1 MLTTPSLLTKLT
13 LWVQPLLAAT
23 SISQAVNGAAGIVA
37 LVSAFGCAIMLIIAG
52 IGAHQGRSAEGVKW
66 ALFGGFICGC
76 AFVISG
82 AMFLVGGITTNISP
96 QMPN

>member
-1 MLTTPSLLTKLT
+1 MQTIPSFLTKLIP
-13 LWVQPLLAAT
+13 WVQPLMAAT
-23 SISQAVNGAAGIVA
+23 SISQSVNGAAGIVA
-37 LVSAFGCAIMLIIAG
+37 LISAFGCAIMLIIAG

-76 AFVISG
+76 AFVIAG
-82 AMFLVGGITTNISP
+82 AMFLVGGINTNISP